1 MNASVISSTQEYGGG
16 GSVGDTEIGN
26 RSQSNSCTVINTV
39 RVYGP
44 EANNIFG
51 PGFFS
56 LQVQVS
62 QAVKISSTFLLWSEA
77 VQNILEAGFDVVSG
91 GQQQFR
97 SNLRNSSPLFLT
109 VVAVEVRGGLSPP
122 ADPPTIPPSPYPSP
136 NPSDSPTMIPSAS
149 PTSLPS
155 IVPSFLP
162 SFLPT
167 PELSMMPSIRPSFQ
181 PTTVPVLE
189 PDTLSPTSL
198 FFNPT
203 ILSSFDNEISD
214 KKELETDG
222 LPAWTI
228 ALIVLAAMT
237 TVFGLLYCSKRKKKN
252 TRKDDNIDK
261 NKRGENLI
269 NDVIRKFVPPKMVEL
284 NDDQQSL
291 AETSLGSRTA
301 GGWGF
306 RKSISPPS
314 NRYKI
319 QHATPQPLGYYDGN
333 SKITMRQ
340 FGTAKSLVS
349 SFDENSLYTT
359 PFAAGV
365 VSAGDESVESD
376 LESATIS
383 PLPTPSS
390 ISSNQH
396 SPIDIDSETSSAIE
410 SMSVDLSPVKGHHGA
425 SPMSK
430 RSAADRR
437 SMSPSKRTL
446 RRQLSPFDLDS
457 NELYQD
463 DMMIITKIEPVL
475 PTVEEHNDDFELE
488 PEEMDVWSFDY
499 GNMNSFPESI
509 RNGNNSDPRSLSS
522 TTSTAPINNT
532 KTNSEAGSKDVIP
545 SSIQTSRN
553 KGNASKDTKA
563 GETSQPEP
571 KTKPEEVIHEKTTEP
586 PQQKLPTSPPTKIVL
601 RDILANRQSYSQ
613 SSSKSSH
620 GSKKSFSSMKTHTGT
635 QDPPVLPS
643 RPSPTSYRL
652 STSIDSV
659 INPLTRLFESFSSV
673 PSTTL
678 EEEDESEDS
687 SHKEEDVDTE
697 ENEEEKSR
705 TDLYEK
711 TGDDRVDDGDSDDE
725 LSASPWLME
734 KLEETLGPKS
744 KSADMESL
752 SGVSNRSQK
761 RGTGSRKNGSEVS
774 FGSRISSQVG
784 SSVLSVAASSSLATD
799 VMAHGNEIAIPTTK
813 SAMMNDLKRLERQL
827 ASLEERDVNTTTSSI
842 TMTTITGASLSTI
855 SSLKN
860 SKVVRRR
867 RVVVIAPPGKLGVH
881 LVDRHDGQGT
891 VISEVR
897 DTSPL
902 EGALS
907 PGDKLVAVDEIRVD
921 GSTWTCAQ
929 ITSLIAKR
937 SGSERRLTILT
948 K

>member
-1 MNASVISSTQEYGGG
+1 M
-16 GSVGDTEIGN
+16 
-26 RSQSNSCTVINTV
+26 

-62 QAVKISSTFLLWSEA
+62 QSVKISSTFLLWSEA
-77 VQNILEAGFDVVSG
+77 VQSILEAGFDVVSG

-97 SNLRNSSPLFLT
+97 SNLRNSSPLFMT

-122 ADPPTIPPSPYPSP
+122 VDPPTIPPSPYPSTIS
-136 NPSDSPTMIPSAS
+136 PSPSNGPTMIPSAS

-167 PELSMMPSIRPSFQ
+167 PELSMTPSIRPSFQ
-181 PTTVPVLE
+181 PTTMPILE
-189 PDTLSPTSL
+189 QDTLSPTSL
-198 FFNPT
+198 FYNPA
-203 ILSSFDNEISD
+203 ILFSSDNEISD
-214 KKELETDG
+214 KEELEKDG
-222 LPAWTI
+222 LPDWTI
-228 ALIVLAAMT
+228 AMIVFAAIA

-252 TRKDDNIDK
+252 TRKADNVDK
-261 NKRGENLI
+261 NKRGENLN
-269 NDVIRKFVPPKMVEL
+269 NDVIRKFVPPKLVEL
-284 NDDQQSL
+284 NDDQRSL

-306 RKSISPPS
+306 RKSVSPPS

-333 SKITMRQ
+333 SKNTTR
-340 FGTAKSLVS
+340 FGTDKSLVS

-359 PFAAGV
+359 PFGTGA
-365 VSAGDESVESD
+365 VSADEESVESD
-376 LESATIS
+376 LESATIF

-396 SPIDIDSETSSAIE
+396 SPIDMDSETSSAVD
-410 SMSVDLSPVKGHHGA
+410 SMSYNLSPVKDLHGS

-437 SMSPSKRTL
+437 SISPSKRTL
-446 RRQLSPFDLDS
+446 RRQLSPFDNES
-457 NELYQD
+457 NDVYQD

-488 PEEMDVWSFDY
+488 PEEMDVWSFH
-499 GNMNSFPESI
+499 NMESSPESI
-509 RNGNNSDPRSLSS
+509 RYGNDSDPRSLSS

-532 KTNSEAGSKDVIP
+532 KTNSEAGSKGIIP
-545 SSIQTSRN
+545 SSIQTSKN
-553 KGNASKDTKA
+553 KGNTSKDTKA
-563 GETSQPEP
+563 GETYPSESTI
-571 KTKPEEVIHEKTTEP
+571 KTKEVTHEKTTEP
-586 PQQKLPTSPPTKIVL
+586 PEQKLPTSAPTKIVL
-601 RDILANRQSYSQ
+601 RDILAKRKSYGQ

-635 QDPPVLPS
+635 QDPPVVPS
-643 RPSPTSYRL
+643 RPSPTSFRL
-652 STSIDSV
+652 SKSIDNV
-659 INPLTRLFESFSSV
+659 VNPLTRLFESFSSV

-678 EEEDESEDS
+678 EEEGESEDS
-687 SHKEEDVDTE
+687 SDKEEEDFDID
-697 ENEEEKSR
+697 ENEDEKSR
-705 TDLYEK
+705 KDLHGN
-711 TGDDRVDDGDSDDE
+711 TGDDRVDIDDGDMSTSDDE

-744 KSADMESL
+744 KSADLESL
-752 SGVSNRSQK
+752 SGVSNRSHK
-761 RGTGSRKNGSEVS
+761 IGTGSKKNGSEVS

-784 SSVLSVAASSSLATD
+784 SSVLSVAASSSMATE

-813 SAMMNDLKRLERQL
+813 NAVMNDLKRLERQL
-827 ASLEERDVNTTTSSI
+827 ASLEERDANTTTSSV
-842 TMTTITGASLSTI
+842 TMTTITGASLSTV

-860 SKVVRRR
+860 SKVARRR

-907 PGDKLVAVDEIRVD
+907 PGDKLVAVDDIRVD
-921 GSTWTCAQ
+921 GSSWTCAQ

-937 SGSERRLTILT
+937 SASERRLTILT